1 MAFKGKKIRELS
13 LEKGLDN
20 ILKHLNK
27 DEIQEAI
34 GKTRDYIAKCSNP
47 DPDETGTRRNIDHID
62 SIKLDLKCIEKGIEA
77 IERELEI
84 LAECDPKEIGVT
96 IYT

>member
-27 DEIQEAI
+27 DEIQEAFDDYN
-34 GKTRDYIAKCSNP
+34 KTNFGGWNWKNSAPVHGYKKERFAKF
-47 DPDETGTRRNIDHID
+47 IDG
-62 SIKLDLKCIEKGIEA
+62 SV
-77 IERELEI
+77 ER
-84 LAECDPKEIGVT
+84 PS
-96 IYT
+96 

>member
-34 GKTRDYIAKCSNP
+34 GKTRDYIAKCS
-47 DPDETGTRRNIDHID
+47 
-62 SIKLDLKCIEKGIEA
+62 
-77 IERELEI
+77 
-84 LAECDPKEIGVT
+84 
-96 IYT
+96 